1 MNAAEG
7 LASEAEAALRKAR
20 KYTDAAGGRLTA
32 AVAGT
37 KRKHLTGSAS
47 KPKCPGCGCSMQSV
61 FIGSTLISIR
71 TPYLNSSM
79 QRKRIRQEELSAL
92 PSKSLARSRDPSQ
105 NSHGNFSAR
114 TDPFSYIPALQYDHR
129 IGESNSDSC
138 RKELYDWCREAESS
152 RDRDHDY
159 GKDRDRD

>member
-37 KRKHLTGSAS
+37 KRKHQTGSAS

-61 FIGSTLISIR
+61 
-71 TPYLNSSM
+71 
-79 QRKRIRQEELSAL
+79 SAL
-92 PSKSLARSRDPSQ
+92 PSKSLGRERSVSRSRDPSQ
-105 NSHGNFSAR
+105 NSHGNFSTR
-114 TDPFSYIPALQYDHR
+114 TDPFAYIPALQCDRR
-129 IGESNSDSC
+129 IGESNLDSC
-138 RKELYDWCREAESS
+138 RKEFYDRCREAESS